1 MRIRFEEKLNRLD
14 DLLIEMGKLVT
25 GSIENAVR
33 ALEEKN
39 VELAKEVYESDAEI
53 NKMEDEIESLAL
65 TILLTEKPV
74 ASDFR
79 FVTTTMKMIN
89 DLERI
94 GDQAADISYLILKL
108 NNRSYEPSDLGSI
121 KGMAAITVKM
131 LEDTLTAYLSGD
143 LDLTEQVLT
152 RDDQVDEYFHKVRE
166 EVIKDIKEERFATKN
181 SLDIFLIAKYLERI
195 GDHAE
200 NIAEE
205 VYYSIT
211 AKNYK
216 K

>member
-1 MRIRFEEKLNRLD
+1 MRFRFEEKLNRLD

>member
-1 MRIRFEEKLNRLD
+1 MRLRFEEKLNRLD

-143 LDLTEQVLT
+143 IDLTEQVLT

>member
-1 MRIRFEEKLNRLD
+1 MRLRFEEKLNNLD

-25 GSIENAVR
+25 GSIENAIK
-33 ALEEKN
+33 ALEEKD
-39 VELAKEVYESDAEI
+39 VELAKEVYEADAEI
-53 NKMEDEIESLAL
+53 NKMEAEIESLAL

-108 NNRSYEPSDLGSI
+108 NNRSYEASDLGSI
-121 KGMAAITVKM
+121 KGMAAITIKM
-131 LEDTLTAYLSGD
+131 LEDSLTAYLSGD

-152 RDDQVDEYFHKVRE
+152 RDDQVDEYFYKVRE
-166 EVIKDIKEERFATKN
+166 EVINDIKEERFATKN

>member
-1 MRIRFEEKLNRLD
+1 MRLRFEEKLNNLD

-25 GSIENAVR
+25 GSIENAIK
-33 ALEEKN
+33 ALEGKD
-39 VELAKEVYESDAEI
+39 VELAKEVYEADAEI
-53 NKMEDEIESLAL
+53 NKMEAEIESLAL

-121 KGMAAITVKM
+121 KEMAAITIKM
-131 LEDTLTAYLSGD
+131 LEDSLTAYLSGD

-152 RDDQVDEYFHKVRE
+152 RDDQVDEYFYKVRK

>member
-1 MRIRFEEKLNRLD
+1 MVNGGQMRLRFEEKLNNLD

-25 GSIENAVR
+25 GSIENAIK
-33 ALEEKN
+33 ALEEKD
-39 VELAKEVYESDAEI
+39 VELAKEVYEADAEI
-53 NKMEDEIESLAL
+53 NKMEAGIESLAL

-121 KGMAAITVKM
+121 KGMAAITIKM

-152 RDDQVDEYFHKVRE
+152 RDDQVDEYFYKVRE
-166 EVIKDIKEERFATKN
+166 EVINDIKEERFATKN

-195 GDHAE
+195 GDRLSLIH
-200 NIAEE
+200 I
-205 VYYSIT
+205 
-211 AKNYK
+211 
-216 K
+216 

>member
-1 MRIRFEEKLNRLD
+1 MRLRFEEKLNRLD

>member
-1 MRIRFEEKLNRLD
+1 
-14 DLLIEMGKLVT
+14 MGKLVT

-74 ASDFR
+74 AADFR

>member
-1 MRIRFEEKLNRLD
+1 MRLRFEEKLNNLD

-25 GSIENAVR
+25 GSIENAIK
-33 ALEEKN
+33 ALEEKD
-39 VELAKEVYESDAEI
+39 VELAKEVYEADDEI
-53 NKMEDEIESLAL
+53 NKMEAAIESLAL

-121 KGMAAITVKM
+121 KEMAAITIKM
-131 LEDTLTAYLSGD
+131 LEDSLTAYLSGD

-152 RDDQVDEYFHKVRE
+152 RDDQVDEYFYKVRE
-166 EVIKDIKEERFATKN
+166 EVINDIKEERFATKN

>member
-1 MRIRFEEKLNRLD
+1 MRLRFEEKLNNLD

-25 GSIENAVR
+25 GSIENAIR
-33 ALEEKN
+33 ALEEKD
-39 VELAKEVYESDAEI
+39 VELAKEVYEADAEI
-53 NKMEDEIESLAL
+53 NKMEAEIESLAL

-121 KGMAAITVKM
+121 KGMAAITIKM

>member
-1 MRIRFEEKLNRLD
+1 MRLRFEEKLNSLD

-25 GSIENAVR
+25 GSIENAIR

-39 VELAKEVYESDAEI
+39 VELAKEVYEADAEI

-79 FVTTTMKMIN
+79 FVITTMKMIN

-121 KGMAAITVKM
+121 KGMAAITIKM

-152 RDDQVDEYFHKVRE
+152 RDDQVDEYFYKVRE
-166 EVIKDIKEERFATKN
+166 EVINDIKEERFATKN

>member
-1 MRIRFEEKLNRLD
+1 MRLRFEEKLNNLD

-25 GSIENAVR
+25 GSIENAIK
-33 ALEEKN
+33 ALEEKD
-39 VELAKEVYESDAEI
+39 VELAKEVYEADAEI
-53 NKMEDEIESLAL
+53 NKMEAEIESLAL

-121 KGMAAITVKM
+121 KEMAAITIKM
-131 LEDTLTAYLSGD
+131 LEDSLTAYLSGD

-152 RDDQVDEYFHKVRE
+152 RDDQVDEYFYKVRK

>member
-1 MRIRFEEKLNRLD
+1 MRLRFEEKLNNLD

-25 GSIENAVR
+25 GSIENAIR
-33 ALEEKN
+33 ALEEKD
-39 VELAKEVYESDAEI
+39 VELAKEVYEADAEI
-53 NKMEDEIESLAL
+53 NKMEAEIESLAL

-121 KGMAAITVKM
+121 KGMAAITIKM

-152 RDDQVDEYFHKVRE
+152 RDDQVDEYFYKVRE
-166 EVIKDIKEERFATKN
+166 EVINDIKEERFATKN